1 MQFSVQLLNFNND
14 NSSQSFVKD
23 MIPNE
28 DDKQTFFNL
37 HNRHEE
43 YLEDEYEDN
52 DMFCFLQLDFDDFQN
67 YCNTKVDI
75 ETYNK
80 INADC
85 NLFGCVDSFAL
96 NSTNKESFDF
106 LLNMFFEFK
115 DNFLQVDFIDN
126 DFSELDIDEV
136 KEMIEEKQQNSQ
148 PVVLS
153 YFFYVLE

>member
-52 DMFCFLQLDFDDFQN
+52 DMFSFLQLDFDDFQR
-67 YCNTKVDI
+67 YSDTKVDI
-75 ETYNK
+75 QTYNK
-80 INADC
+80 IHKDC
-85 NLFGCVDSFAL
+85 NFLGSVDSFAL

-106 LLNMFFEFK
+106 LLNMFDEFGYM
-115 DNFLQVDFIDN
+115 VDFIDY

-136 KEMIEEKQQNSQ
+136 KEKIVEKQQNSQ